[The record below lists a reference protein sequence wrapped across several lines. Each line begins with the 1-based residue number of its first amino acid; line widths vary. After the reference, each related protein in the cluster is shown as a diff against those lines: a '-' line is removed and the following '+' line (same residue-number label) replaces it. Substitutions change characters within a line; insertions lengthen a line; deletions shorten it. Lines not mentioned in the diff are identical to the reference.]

1 MNDYH
6 ADTDY
11 TDNDAVQSAMTDR
24 LPVTALPKKQRH
36 VLEAILTFLQS
47 HGYPPTI
54 QQLCQACGVTSTST
68 IHYHLTALK
77 AKGFIHWNESERR
90 AITVRDD
97 LVQAATSNTEV
108 LFSSPTLPVMGT
120 IAAGSP
126 MQALTEISDQ
136 WAVGEPWVQKGC
148 YALRVKG
155 DSMIDDHIAEGDLV
169 IINPDTATIR
179 QGDVVVALVDGET
192 VTLKRYFKE
201 SDGKV
206 RLQPANSTMDPIMV
220 WPEQVIFQGK
230 MEALVRLSV

>member
-1 MNDYH
+1 MTDYQI
-6 ADTDY
+6 DTDY
-11 TDNDAVQSAMTDR
+11 NQSYTEESETTAR
-24 LPVTALPKKQRH
+24 LPVSTLPKKQRH

-97 LVQAATSNTEV
+97 LIQVAQSEGV
-108 LFSSPTLPVMGT
+108 LSSPTLPVMGT

-126 MQALTEISDQ
+126 IQALTEISDQ

-201 SDGKV
+201 TDGKV
-206 RLQPANSTMDPIMV
+206 RLQPANSTMEPIMV
-220 WPEQVIFQGK
+220 WPDQVIFQGK
-230 MEALVRLSV
+230 MEALVRLSI

>member
-1 MNDYH
+1 MSDYQSEV
-6 ADTDY
+6 DY
-11 TDNDAVQSAMTDR
+11 NESYTEESGMIER
-24 LPVTALPKKQRH
+24 LPISALPKKQRH

-97 LVQAATSNTEV
+97 LVQATQSDGV
-108 LFSSPTLPVMGT
+108 LSSPTLPVMGT

-201 SDGKV
+201 TDGKV

-220 WPEQVIFQGK
+220 WPDQVIFQGK
-230 MEALVRLSV
+230 MEALVRLSI